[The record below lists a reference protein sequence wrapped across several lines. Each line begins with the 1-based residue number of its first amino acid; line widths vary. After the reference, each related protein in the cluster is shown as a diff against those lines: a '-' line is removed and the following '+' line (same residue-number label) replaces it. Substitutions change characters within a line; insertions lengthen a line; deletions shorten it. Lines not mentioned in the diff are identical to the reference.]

1 MANISIQVFA
11 FAFFASLLI
20 TTSQSHGM
28 PIKHV
33 PLFILGDSIF
43 DAGNN
48 DYFNTTSKAN
58 FFPYGETFFNHSSTG
73 RFSNGRL
80 IPDFIAE
87 YAKLPLI
94 PPYLQPGNREFRYGV
109 NFASAGAGA
118 LVEINQGLEWIF
130 IQSAGTKLG
139 TNKQNKLWAPTTPS
153 RFVSMNSHENF
164 SVDHPSWD
172 CSRANLLNFGVPELE
187 ASELLKCLVIDLPS
201 QLSNLESV
209 RKSLRQELGH
219 DEATTLLSRAVYL
232 FAFGSNDYIVPF
244 EKNSSVLHSYSPE
257 KYVGLVI
264 GNITSA
270 IKEIYRNGGRNF
282 GFLGMWPAACIPY
295 GRALENKN
303 GACFEEIT
311 PYVVLH
317 DKALL
322 KTLQKLENELKGFRY
337 SLIEAYEFLKRRI
350 DHPSK
355 YGFVEGKAAC
365 CGSGPYR
372 GHLSCGVKGGYSLCH
387 NVSEYVFF
395 DPFHPTERA
404 YEQLAKQFWIGTPN
418 STVGGRKLH
427 FGTLDLWA
435 ANLKSKQ
442 EILNWPNWV
451 VTAEEQSTLAR
462 LHNRTLGAATAQQP
476 LADQRHSAT
485 GAEDCLF
492 LDDVLNNSAPR
503 GINGGIT

>member
-1 MANISIQVFA
+1 MANISIHVFA

-118 LVEINQGLEWIF
+118 LVEINQGL
-130 IQSAGTKLG
+130 
-139 TNKQNKLWAPTTPS
+139 
-153 RFVSMNSHENF
+153 
-164 SVDHPSWD
+164 
-172 CSRANLLNFGVPELE
+172 
-187 ASELLKCLVIDLPS
+187 VIDLPS

-244 EKNSSVLHSYSPE
+244 EKNSSVIRSYSPE

-337 SLIEAYEFLKRRI
+337 SLIEAYELLKRRI

-418 STVGGRKLH
+418 STVSRMVDLLVVAVEDIEDLVVVEEKLKQKH
-427 FGTLDLWA
+427 MNYA
-435 ANLKSKQ
+435 A
-442 EILNWPNWV
+442 IMVVMPLNGPTTN
-451 VTAEEQSTLAR
+451 
-462 LHNRTLGAATAQQP
+462 
-476 LADQRHSAT
+476 
-485 GAEDCLF
+485 
-492 LDDVLNNSAPR
+492 
-503 GINGGIT
+503 

>member
-118 LVEINQGLEWIF
+118 LVEINQGL
-130 IQSAGTKLG
+130 
-139 TNKQNKLWAPTTPS
+139 
-153 RFVSMNSHENF
+153 
-164 SVDHPSWD
+164 
-172 CSRANLLNFGVPELE
+172 
-187 ASELLKCLVIDLPS
+187 VIDLPS

-219 DEATTLLSRAVYL
+219 DEVTTLLSRAVYL

-418 STVGGRKLH
+418 STVGY
-427 FGTLDLWA
+427 
-435 ANLKSKQ
+435 NLK
-442 EILNWPNWV
+442 
-451 VTAEEQSTLAR
+451 TLFET
-462 LHNRTLGAATAQQP
+462 N
-476 LADQRHSAT
+476 
-485 GAEDCLF
+485 
-492 LDDVLNNSAPR
+492 
-503 GINGGIT
+503 